1 MECIERKELTTI
13 MKQGLIILIPK
24 SGKNKIILNNLRLI
38 TLLNAEYKILAAIS
52 NIISVT
58 QSAFLKGRS
67 IHNNIRPISD
77 LVDYSEVIQKKGFLL
92 FLDFYKAFDS
102 VEHPFILKTFHC

>member
-1 MECIERKELTTI
+1 MKCIERKELATI

-24 SGKNKIILNNLRLI
+24 SGKNKIILNNLRPI
-38 TLLNAEYKILAAIS
+38 TLLNAEYKIFAAIS

-67 IHNNIRPISD
+67 IHNNMRLISD
-77 LVDYSEVIQKKGFLL
+77 LVDYSKVIQKKGFLL

-102 VEHPFILKTFHC
+102 VRHPFILKTFHC